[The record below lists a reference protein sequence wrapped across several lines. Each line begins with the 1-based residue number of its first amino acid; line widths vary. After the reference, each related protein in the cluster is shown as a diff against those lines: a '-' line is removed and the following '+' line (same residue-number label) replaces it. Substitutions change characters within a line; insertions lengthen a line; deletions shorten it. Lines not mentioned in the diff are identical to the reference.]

1 MADSLLSDGSG
12 AAASMRVVRRV
23 ACETGTDTA
32 ELPPLY
38 DAIDPE
44 ALDAVVGS
52 AATTSVTFTY
62 ADYVVSVDAD
72 GTVSVDSED
81 R

>member
-23 ACETGTDTA
+23 ARETGADTA

-38 DAIDPE
+38 DSIDPD
-44 ALDAVVGS
+44 ALDAVVES

-62 ADYVVSVDAD
+62 AGYDVTVDAD
-72 GTVSVDSED
+72 GTVSTAPED

>member
-12 AAASMRVVRRV
+12 ATASMRVVRRV
-23 ACETGTDTA
+23 ARETGTDTA

-44 ALDAVVGS
+44 ALDAVVESTG
-52 AATTSVTFTY
+52 TKSVTFTY
-62 ADYVVSVDAD
+62 VDHAVSVDAN
-72 GTVSVDSED
+72 GTVSVASED